1 MFEVCRNSSLAL
13 STPLKYPQ
21 RRGFGSFLRKK
32 EHKKNRILVWMNEQE
47 LKALISLLDDP
58 DAEIYKALE
67 DKLITCG
74 PEVVP
79 LLEESWE
86 QSFDVLLQ
94 ERVEQIIH
102 KIQFNQVKNDLQ
114 LWKISNQEDLL
125 DGLLIINR
133 YQYPNLGEQE
143 VYEKLAELRRNAWY
157 HLMYDMSPIE
167 KVKLL
172 NNILF
177 REFGL
182 SGNTSDFHSPQN
194 SFINKVLETKK
205 GNPISLACIY
215 SLVAQRLDIPIYG
228 VNLPKHF
235 VVAYMNEEN
244 PEEVLFY
251 INVFN
256 RGQIMRDVDITAF
269 LQQLNLPP
277 KDEYTKPC
285 DNLSIIKRVL
295 RNLVASYEH
304 VGNIEKREEVQLLLD
319 LIEYNLDH

>member
-1 MFEVCRNSSLAL
+1 ME
-13 STPLKYPQ
+13 K
-21 RRGFGSFLRKK
+21 
-32 EHKKNRILVWMNEQE
+32 HE

-58 DAEIYKALE
+58 DAEIYKSLA
-67 DKLITCG
+67 DKLITSG
-74 PEVVP
+74 PEVIP

-114 LWKISNQEDLL
+114 LWKISNQDNLL
-125 DGLLIINR
+125 EGILIINR
-133 YQYPNLGEQE
+133 YQYPNMEEAE
-143 VYEKLAELRRNAWY
+143 VYGKLAELRRNAWY

-194 SFINKVLETKK
+194 SFMNKVLETKK

-235 VVAYMNEEN
+235 VLAYMNEEK
-244 PEEVLFY
+244 PDEVLFY
-251 INVFN
+251 INVFS

-269 LQQLNLPP
+269 LKQLNLPP
-277 KDEYTKPC
+277 TDEYIKPC
-285 DNLSIIKRVL
+285 DNLSIIKRML
-295 RNLVASYEH
+295 RNLVAAYEY
-304 VGNIEKREEVQLLLD
+304 VDNREKREEVQLLLD
-319 LIEYNLDH
+319 LIDYDQAH

>member
-1 MFEVCRNSSLAL
+1 
-13 STPLKYPQ
+13 
-21 RRGFGSFLRKK
+21 
-32 EHKKNRILVWMNEQE
+32 MNEQE

-58 DAEIYKALE
+58 DAEIYQTLE

-74 PEVVP
+74 PEVIP

-86 QSFDVLLQ
+86 QSFDLLLQ

-114 LWKISNQEDLL
+114 LWKLSNEEDLL
-125 DGLLIINR
+125 EGLLIINR
-133 YQYPNLGEQE
+133 YQYPNLGDEE
-143 VYEKLAELRRNAWY
+143 VYGKLAELRRNAWY

-182 SGNTSDFHSPQN
+182 SGNTSDFHAPQN
-194 SFINKVLETKK
+194 SFINKVLESKK

-215 SLVAQRLDIPIYG
+215 SIVAQRLDIPIYG

-235 VVAYMNEEN
+235 VLAYMNEEK
-244 PEEVLFY
+244 PDEVLFY

-256 RGQIMRDVDITAF
+256 RGQIMREVDIVAF

-277 KDEYTKPC
+277 TDEYIKPC
-285 DNLSIIKRVL
+285 NNLEIIKRIL
-295 RNLVASYEH
+295 RNLIAAYEY
-304 VGNIEKREEVQLLLD
+304 VDNIEKREEVQLLMN
-319 LIEYNLDH
+319 LIEPAAD

>member
-1 MFEVCRNSSLAL
+1 M
-13 STPLKYPQ
+13 
-21 RRGFGSFLRKK
+21 KK
-32 EHKKNRILVWMNEQE
+32 QE

-58 DAEIYKALE
+58 DKDIYQELE

-74 PEVVP
+74 PEVIA

-86 QSFDVLLQ
+86 ESFDVLLQ
-94 ERVEQIIH
+94 SRVEQIIH
-102 KIQFNQVKNDLQ
+102 KIQFNEVQQDLQ

-125 DGLLIINR
+125 EGLLIINR
-133 YQYPNLGEQE
+133 YQYPNLIEEE
-143 VYEKLAELRRNAWY
+143 VYSKMADMRRSAWY
-157 HLMYDMSPIE
+157 HLMYEMSPLE
-167 KVKLL
+167 KIKLL

-182 SGNTSDFHSPQN
+182 SGNTSDYHAPQN

-235 VVAYMNEEN
+235 VLAYMKEEN

-256 RGQIMRDVDITAF
+256 RGQVMREEDIRSF
-269 LQQLNLPP
+269 LQQLDLPP
-277 KDEYTKPC
+277 IDDYMKPC
-285 DNLSIIKRVL
+285 NNLAIIKRVL
-295 RNLVASYEH
+295 RNLVAAYDH
-304 VGNIEKREEVQLLLD
+304 VDNAEKREEVQLLLD
-319 LIEYNLDH
+319 IIDRA